1 MKIKDLLVEKIKKKT
16 AIYYH
21 GTKLKHVRSILKHGL
36 IPNPKERNYDETSG
50 GWETFEGGIY
60 LAKDIRDAKAHGSE
74 IIITVQFVLGSGTID
89 EDDVVEKIEY
99 IIEELQDKKPSDENY
114 LDILKDVI
122 ELRIENKQLHKNFF
136 NVISS
141 FIEMTIESYPTNIDD
156 VWDEFNN
163 DFIRSDVIVDTM
175 RETTEY
181 KDLINAAFKYMKPSK
196 KELPKTIRIE
206 RPIGFSGKTKIL
218 KIENIKSGEVY
229 YSSDIN
235 EAVTKF
241 HGGENSRFIIGHGG
255 KNSNTFSGSYDTKRY
270 GVFFTDNKDFA
281 ELYGEPK
288 KFVLNIKKTLDLDDN
303 GSKDLLYRFYEIVS
317 RIDRNMMFEVNR
329 ILNYGPVW
337 QLFENDIGK
346 LFYKFLRKNGYDSA
360 KFVESH
366 DVDGEEVLSETIV
379 VLDLYKIRQD
389 RDGEPDLFDE

>member
-1 MKIKDLLVEKIKKKT
+1 MKIKELLVEKIKKKT

-21 GTKLKHVRSILKHGL
+21 GTDSKHVRSILKHGL

-60 LAKDIRDAKAHGSE
+60 LANSKSLAKIHGKDVM
-74 IIITVQFVLGSGTID
+74 ITVQLVIGSGTID
-89 EDDVVEKIEY
+89 EDEVVEKIEY
-99 IIEELQDKKPSDENY
+99 IIEELQDKKPNDENY
-114 LDILKDVI
+114 LNFLKEII
-122 ELRIENKQLHKNFF
+122 ELRIENNQLYKYFF

-141 FIEMTIESYPTNIDD
+141 FIELMIESYPTNIDD

-163 DFIRSDVIVDTM
+163 DFIRSDVIVDAM
-175 RETTEY
+175 RNSSEY
-181 KDLINAAFKYMKPSK
+181 KELVNAAFKYMKPSK

-218 KIENIKSGEVY
+218 KIENIKTGEIY
-229 YSSDIN
+229 YSSNMN

-241 HGGENSRFIIGHGG
+241 HGGDNYRFIIGHGG
-255 KNSNTFSGSYDTKRY
+255 KNSHTFGSYESKRY
-270 GVFFTDNKDFA
+270 GVFFTDNEKFA
-281 ELYGEPK
+281 EIYGEPK

-303 GSKDLLYRFYEIVS
+303 DSQNFLYKFYEIVS
-317 RIDRNMMFEVNR
+317 RIDRNMRFTVSH
-329 ILNYGPVW
+329 ILNYGPKW
-337 QLFENDIGK
+337 QLFEDDIGK